1 VVARVT
7 TVEWQIV
14 VVVRLSLENAATALM
29 RVPSNVAI
37 GKIVQTVRRPDITA
51 IKAAFIS
58 TCVFG
63 AGAIGG
69 AARRPSVNSVRFW
82 MVGVQVCFAIGLLIG
97 QLLALPNI

>member
-1 VVARVT
+1 MVARVT

-51 IKAAFIS
+51 IKTARSAKVS
-58 TCVFG
+58 
-63 AGAIGG
+63 AIFSCG
-69 AARRPSVNSVRFW
+69 RVKNRP
-82 MVGVQVCFAIGLLIG
+82 
-97 QLLALPNI
+97 